1 MRCLDIAIRHS
12 SMWMESFNSWYT
24 VNGYEWAFLTVSR
37 EMHDVT
43 ESSNTRHSLT
53 ILTNVWIETLPFC
66 RRVVRKPWYSL
77 MASSLEW
84 NDFVPFPSEHAVSMT
99 TANAVAIQMASLIQP
114 CEFDFALCNICFMQW
129 RLVCPPKSWVS
140 YFIVVIILS
149 LILKL
154 TVQS

>member
-1 MRCLDIAIRHS
+1 MINFYMITIS
-12 SMWMESFNSWYT
+12 STPTSKS
-24 VNGYEWAFLTVSR
+24 
-37 EMHDVT
+37 
-43 ESSNTRHSLT
+43 
-53 ILTNVWIETLPFC
+53 
-66 RRVVRKPWYSL
+66 YS
-77 MASSLEW
+77 
-84 NDFVPFPSEHAVSMT
+84 T